1 MKISRLSQTLV
12 FLLPGFCVLASAGI
26 VTQQTLRRD
35 QLQRR
40 MTAYEKESF
49 TLEKRYN
56 QLRKAAGIPTA
67 PGAAAPESASHH
79 HDGDGD

>member
-1 MKISRLSQTLV
+1 MKTSRLFQTLV
-12 FLLPGFCVLASAGI
+12 VALPIICVVASAGI

-35 QLQRR
+35 SLQRQ
-40 MTAYEKESF
+40 MTAYEKERF

-56 QLRKAAGIPTA
+56 QLRKASGDSTA
-67 PGAAAPESASHH
+67 PDPAAQSDGHH